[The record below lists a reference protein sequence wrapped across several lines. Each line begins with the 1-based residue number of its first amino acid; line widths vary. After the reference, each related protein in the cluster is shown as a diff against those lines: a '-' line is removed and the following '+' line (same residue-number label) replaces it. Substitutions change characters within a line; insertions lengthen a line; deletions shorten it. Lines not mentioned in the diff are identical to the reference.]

1 MLLFRFG
8 FGQYTTRYLFRCR
21 SFNML
26 FSRYYGAGLAA
37 VWALGC
43 SATPTPVDVMVA
55 KPEHDLVFR
64 EALELAHRPHL
75 EKRLSADF
83 DMERTWKNEVLFSG

>member
-1 MLLFRFG
+1 MPLELVSAKSPLF
-8 FGQYTTRYLFRCR
+8 YLRCR
-21 SFNML
+21 SFAML
-26 FSRYYGAGLAA
+26 FSRNYVASLAVA
-37 VWALGC
+37 WAAGC
-43 SATPTPVDVMVA
+43 SASPTPVDVVVA
-55 KPEHDLVFR
+55 KPAHDAVFR